1 LQAGTPI
8 DEKGAKKRQYQS
20 VIAFWPSSL
29 LAFQP
34 PGLRASQLS
43 SQYKAFHMVNLV
55 LKFVSISRAAG
66 LRISTSE
73 VLDCLRQLQ
82 LVDILEEAQFA
93 AVLRSNFAKSRREQF
108 HFDRLYALFFHE
120 LRQESNIA
128 RADPLAEQ
136 MREVLQALAPEH
148 SGNGATQAL
157 LDFLRGDPLAFF
169 ERLRQA
175 TPPDGGKGGGVGGN
189 LGPMIRRL
197 ELMLQVNALENS
209 LLGFLAAQRDQLHW
223 ETRRDLKELFQ
234 ARLAS
239 ARRLLSGQPR
249 PFGDDRRPAVS
260 YRQHLERLGEV
271 HFASLTKKEVAG
283 MREVIEQLVRKL
295 KDIAGRRH
303 APKNRGT
310 LDVKKTLRRAAGY
323 QGTPVA
329 LFFRKPPRRKTK
341 IVTLCDVSGS
351 VWSAARFMLNMLY
364 SLQECFTQVRS
375 FVFVAGLDEVTQV
388 FEEFEINQ
396 AIEKVLREADIEYN
410 AATDYGLTLRQFKMH
425 YMDILNKKTTLIII
439 GDGRSNYGNPEDQI
453 LEEMREKCRRLI
465 WLNPETRYFWYTGD
479 SEMRAYEAC
488 CDEVHPC
495 QNLNQLLDFIKSL
508 VLKK

>member
-1 LQAGTPI
+1 LEFEILKVANP
-8 DEKGAKKRQYQS
+8 DCKLYVE
-20 VIAFWPSSL
+20 L
-29 LAFQP
+29 
-34 PGLRASQLS
+34 
-43 SQYKAFHMVNLV
+43 MVNLV
-55 LKFVSISRAAG
+55 LKFVSISRTAG

-73 VLDCLRQLQ
+73 VLDCLRQLE
-82 LVDILEEAQFA
+82 LVDILDEAQFA
-93 AVLRSNFAKSRREQF
+93 AVLRANFAKSRREQF

-120 LRQESNIA
+120 LRQESNIT

-136 MREVLQALAPEH
+136 IREVLQALAAEQ
-148 SGNGATQAL
+148 SGNGAAQAL
-157 LDFLRGDPLAFF
+157 LDFLRGDPLSFF
-169 ERLRQA
+169 ERLQQGTA
-175 TPPDGGKGGGVGGN
+175 AQDGGKGGGMGGN

-197 ELMLQVNALENS
+197 ELMLQVNALESS
-209 LLGFLAAQRDQLHW
+209 LLGFLAAQRDKLHW
-223 ETRRDLKELFQ
+223 ETRRDLKELFE

-239 ARRLLSGQPR
+239 ARRLLTGQPR
-249 PFGDDRRPAVS
+249 PFGDDRRPDRS
-260 YRQHLERLGEV
+260 YQQHLERLGEV
-271 HFASLTKKEVAG
+271 HFASLTKKEVEG

-303 APKNRGT
+303 AVKNRGT

-323 QGTPVA
+323 QGTPVE

-375 FVFVAGLDEVTQV
+375 FVFVAGLDEVTEV

-410 AATDYGLTLRQFKMH
+410 AATDYGLTLRQFKTH

-439 GDGRSNYGNPEDQI
+439 GDGRTNYGNPEEQI
-453 LEEMREKCRRLI
+453 LEEMREKSRRVI
-465 WLNPETRYFWYTGD
+465 WLNPETQYFWYTGD
-479 SEMRAYEAC
+479 SEMRTYEAC
-488 CDEVHPC
+488 CDEVRPC